1 MIGSAFRMIPLT
13 IQSIEELN
21 LPQVCKYFAERP
33 RGLVL
38 VTGPTGCGKTTS
50 LAAMIRYIN
59 EREPTHI
66 ITIEDPIEFM
76 HSDKLAAIEQRELG
90 MDTHSFADALKHVMR
105 QNPDVILVGEMRDLE
120 TIQLAITAAETGH
133 LVFGTLHTT
142 DAVQT
147 VDRIIDV
154 FPTFQQQQVRMQLS
168 VNLVGVMSQILVKRA
183 DGQGRVAAFETLVA
197 IPAIRNL
204 IREAKTFQISSL
216 IQTGSRSGMFT
227 LDQYLGSLVKQ
238 RLVTAEEAMRKAQN
252 TRELAWFVKAGMTP
266 AQALGSATTIPA
278 ALLGR
283 EADLGTIRPGAFK
296 TGIDA
301 GITMRFDD
309 IAARSHYYGRVLRL
323 AKKRIPQ
330 EERRAGNPDDL
341 AALIEKV
348 LTVRRPRPAYRIHTN
363 PQAAALNALPTRVID
378 RLLLTAFRRAR

>member
-1 MIGSAFRMIPLT
+1 MATPKIDDLLRLGVEMQASDLLIKAESPPMVRVHGDLQGLDMPALTEEESREISYSVLDAEQIAHFERALELDLAYNIPGLARFRVNLFQQRAMIGSAFRMIPLT
-13 IQSIEELN
+13 IQTIEELN

-66 ITIEDPIEFM
+66 MTVEDPVEFV
-76 HSDKLAAIEQRELG
+76 HEDIQALINQRELG
-90 MDTHSFADALKHVMR
+90 ADTHSFAAALKFVLR
-105 QNPDVILVGEMRDLE
+105 QDPDVILVGEMRDLE
-120 TIQLAITAAETGH
+120 TIALAITAAETGH

-252 TRELAWFVKAGMTP
+252 TRELTAILEEQKGDSPT
-266 AQALGSATTIPA
+266 SRATA
-278 ALLGR
+278 
-283 EADLGTIRPGAFK
+283 
-296 TGIDA
+296 
-301 GITMRFDD
+301 
-309 IAARSHYYGRVLRL
+309 H
-323 AKKRIPQ
+323 
-330 EERRAGNPDDL
+330 
-341 AALIEKV
+341 
-348 LTVRRPRPAYRIHTN
+348 
-363 PQAAALNALPTRVID
+363 
-378 RLLLTAFRRAR
+378 